1 MVIAINNRIELYQF
15 NLRLGDNI
23 DLIIKDTKTA
33 GTFLQI
39 IKTFQNQIIVGDI
52 MKGIII
58 FDLKEHRNNNVVLM
72 EGPCSPHSNI
82 WVNDILVLAE
92 NRYLVVDK
100 EKNIIVF
107 ERELLPTNEI

>member
-1 MVIAINNRIELYQF
+1 
-15 NLRLGDNI
+15 
-23 DLIIKDTKTA
+23 
-33 GTFLQI
+33 
-39 IKTFQNQIIVGDI
+39 

-58 FDLKEHRNNNVVLM
+58 FDLKEIKNNNSVILL
-72 EGPCSPHSNI
+72 EGPTSPQSNI

>member
-1 MVIAINNRIELYQF
+1 
-15 NLRLGDNI
+15 
-23 DLIIKDTKTA
+23 
-33 GTFLQI
+33 
-39 IKTFQNQIIVGDI
+39 

-58 FDLKEHRNNNVVLM
+58 FDLKELKNNNVILM
-72 EGPCSPHSNI
+72 EGPSSPQSNI

-107 ERELLPTNEI
+107 ERELLPSNEI

>member
-1 MVIAINNRIELYQF
+1 
-15 NLRLGDNI
+15 
-23 DLIIKDTKTA
+23 
-33 GTFLQI
+33 
-39 IKTFQNQIIVGDI
+39 

-58 FDLKEHRNNNVVLM
+58 FDLKEQRNNNVVLM

-107 ERELLPTNEI
+107 EREL